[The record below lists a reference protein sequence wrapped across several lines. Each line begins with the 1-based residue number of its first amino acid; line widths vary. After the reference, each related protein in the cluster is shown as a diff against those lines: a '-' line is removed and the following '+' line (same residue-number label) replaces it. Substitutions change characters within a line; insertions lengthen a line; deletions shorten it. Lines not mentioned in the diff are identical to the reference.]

1 MIVVGL
7 TGSVGTGKT
16 ELSKYIKKKK
26 IPIFECDNEVKI
38 IYKSKFIFER
48 IKRIFPEAIN
58 NNNINRRIVATSAF
72 KDNNK
77 LKKLEGLIYEQ
88 LKNIQKKW
96 IRKQIM
102 LRKKIVVFD
111 VPLLF
116 EKDSAD
122 KYDTIVLLTCSSFIQ
137 KIRVLKRKDWDLE
150 RLNLTR
156 NKQMKDSI
164 KISLADEIIY
174 TDRGKRNSF
183 SKLLIILKK
192 IDFFSR
198 RPIPEILGKFS

>member
-1 MIVVGL
+1 
-7 TGSVGTGKT
+7 
-16 ELSKYIKKKK
+16 
-26 IPIFECDNEVKI
+26 
-38 IYKSKFIFER
+38 
-48 IKRIFPEAIN
+48 
-58 NNNINRRIVATSAF
+58 
-72 KDNNK
+72 
-77 LKKLEGLIYEQ
+77 
-88 LKNIQKKW
+88 
-96 IRKQIM
+96 M

-198 RPIPEILGKFS
+198 RPIPEILGKFSWEE